1 MLMIADYILQRYHIG
16 AIEDYAALER
26 SLKAGE
32 ETMYRTF
39 LLHTDYIPNK
49 IIEAQALGTPL
60 DQDYTEILQARAYAR
75 QRLSELGVGT

>member
-1 MLMIADYILQRYHIG
+1 MIADYILQRYHIG
-16 AIEDYAALER
+16 DIKDYTALEG